1 MRVLVALGGNAM
13 IGPDGSATPQAQLDA
28 IAGASRHLAELVAA
42 GHEVVVTHGNGPQVG
57 NLLVKN
63 ELAAHVVPPVPLD
76 WCGAQTQ
83 GTIGFTLLDTL
94 ETALAARGVERPV
107 AAIITRTLVD
117 ADDPG
122 FTHPTKPIGRFLPRE
137 QAQTLIDHGER
148 WEDRGDKGWRRVVA
162 SPEPV
167 EVLETHTLHTLL
179 AAGYVV
185 VTAGGGGI
193 PVVRDDDG
201 AVHGVEAVIDK
212 DLTAALLARA
222 VHADVLVIAT
232 DVAHAVAA
240 WGTPE
245 AHDIGRVTLAEMEAY
260 AADGHFASGSMGPK
274 VEAALRFVRSGGSR
288 SIITALDQLAP
299 AIDGHVGTVIEN
311 PERER

>member
-1 MRVLVALGGNAM
+1 VLVALGGNAM
-13 IGPDGSATPQAQLDA
+13 TGPDGNATPQAQLDA
-28 IAGASRHLAELVAA
+28 IAVASHHLAELIAA
-42 GHEVVVTHGNGPQVG
+42 GHDVVITHGNGPQVG

-94 ETALAARGVERPV
+94 ETALAARDVARPV

-148 WEDRGDKGWRRVVA
+148 WEDRGEKGWRRVVA

-193 PVVRDDDG
+193 PVVRDPDG
-201 AVHGVEAVIDK
+201 AVRGVEAVIDK
-212 DLTAALLARA
+212 DLTAALLAGA

-232 DVAHAVAA
+232 DVAHAVAG
-240 WGTPE
+240 WGTPD
-245 AHDIGRVTLAEMEAY
+245 AHDIGRVTLDEMEAY
-260 AADGHFASGSMGPK
+260 AAAGHFASGSMGPK
-274 VEAALRFVRSGGSR
+274 VEAAMRFVRSGGSR

-299 AIDGHVGTVIEN
+299 AIDGRVGTVIEN